1 MVLPYVEA
9 ALKQGNLTPDQ
20 KLQAYLLQAQSL
32 AITGDPADAERPF
45 RLLLRVQP
53 DFNLPED
60 TPPKI
65 TGVFA
70 RVQSEENA
78 IRDQVYR
85 LARARKI
92 EKVTINGDAPAQG
105 KGGTPVWF
113 EFSLTD
119 PDESVT
125 AMKVGYRRLGEGEYA
140 TLALKKKTAVPT
152 KGSYRPTGR
161 KVKQTSKWSFT
172 LRHKI
177 ETVH

>member
-1 MVLPYVEA
+1 MESETADDVIKIPLTADGKTDVSKALKVAQHNFDELEYDVVLPYVEA

-92 EKVTINGDAPAQG
+92 EKVAN
-105 KGGTPVWF
+105 
-113 EFSLTD
+113 
-119 PDESVT
+119 
-125 AMKVGYRRLGEGEYA
+125 
-140 TLALKKKTAVPT
+140 
-152 KGSYRPTGR
+152 
-161 KVKQTSKWSFT
+161 
-172 LRHKI
+172 
-177 ETVH
+177 

>member
-1 MVLPYVEA
+1 MWCCPTLRT

-92 EKVTINGDAPAQG
+92 EKVAINGDAPAQG
-105 KGGTPVWF
+105 KGGTPVWLIL
-113 EFSLTD
+113 SD
-119 PDESVT
+119 GP
-125 AMKVGYRRLGEGEYA
+125 R
-140 TLALKKKTAVPT
+140 
-152 KGSYRPTGR
+152 
-161 KVKQTSKWSFT
+161 
-172 LRHKI
+172 
-177 ETVH
+177 